1 MHLNSLLLFLVVHS
15 FIMLSQ
21 LASWSQRIMAEVAVK
36 LKLAR
41 STPLVLRPL
50 ASEGCLSL
58 LLLVEVLGDSFGLAA
73 KYI

>member
-1 MHLNSLLLFLVVHS
+1 
-15 FIMLSQ
+15 
-21 LASWSQRIMAEVAVK
+21 MAEVAVK